1 MFTPVPS
8 DVAIVLV
15 GITPGVWVG
24 VGSDT
29 LNLGVRDVV
38 VRPGVRDV
46 DIVGVR
52 LVGTDVIIPVEWLTC
67 SWLL

>member
-15 GITPGVWVG
+15 GITPGVGVG
-24 VGSDT
+24 VGTDT

-52 LVGTDVIIPVEWLTC
+52 LVGTGVIIPVAWLTC